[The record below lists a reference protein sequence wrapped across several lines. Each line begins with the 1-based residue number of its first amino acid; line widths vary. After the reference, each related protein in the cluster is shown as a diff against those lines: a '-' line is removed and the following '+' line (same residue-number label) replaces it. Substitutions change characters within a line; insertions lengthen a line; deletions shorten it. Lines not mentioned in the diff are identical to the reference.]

1 MGLGR
6 RVFGWEDGYCVNS
19 GRSVIYGRPS
29 IYGGVL
35 GGTAAGN
42 SGDF

>member
-1 MGLGR
+1 MVGYLAGKMVTVLTLGDR
-6 RVFGWEDGYCVNS
+6 
-19 GRSVIYGRPS
+19 VIYGRPI
-29 IYGGVL
+29 IYGGVF